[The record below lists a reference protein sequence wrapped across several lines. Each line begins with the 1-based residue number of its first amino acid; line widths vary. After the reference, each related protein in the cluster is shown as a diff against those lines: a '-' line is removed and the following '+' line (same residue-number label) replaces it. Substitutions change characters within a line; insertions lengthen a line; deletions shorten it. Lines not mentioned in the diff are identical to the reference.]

1 MRLRVVSPFAVL
13 AWLFFPAI
21 FAVVG
26 LYVLSRPSTPSPQ
39 LAYAILGG
47 GLVGYWAIA
56 YLDGGLSIQNE
67 RWTGTLEQIFAVPTP
82 LWVIIL
88 GKVCGSLLWGLLS
101 FVPTIAVAYFG
112 FHAFLPHLDAGRFTI
127 SFVILS
133 VSFLAVAVTLTP
145 LYALWRW
152 ALPMLNG
159 FEMGLYIL
167 CGFMFPVTLL
177 PAWAQAAGG
186 FLPPTWAT
194 RAIYASTTN
203 QGPHDFGTWWF
214 ATIGLSLAYLVG
226 AVFLY
231 GLVDRRARVSG
242 ELALA

>member
-21 FAVVG
+21 FTVVG
-26 LYVLSRPSTPSPQ
+26 LYVLSGPGSATPQ

-47 GLVGYWAIA
+47 GLLGYWDIA
-56 YLDGGLSIQNE
+56 YLDGGMSIQNE
-67 RWTGTLEQIFAVPTP
+67 RWSGTLEQIFAVPTP

-101 FVPTIAVAYFG
+101 FLPTIAIAYLG
-112 FHAFLPHLDAGRFTI
+112 FHALLPHVDAARFTI
-127 SFVILS
+127 SFAILS
-133 VSFLAVAVTLTP
+133 LSFLAVAVMLTP
-145 LYALWRW
+145 LFTLWRW

-159 FEMGLYIL
+159 FEMGFYIL

-177 PAWAQAAGG
+177 PTWAQGAGA
-186 FLPPTWAT
+186 LLAPTWAI

-203 QGPHDFGTWWF
+203 QGPHDFGIWWG
-214 ATIGLSLAYLVG
+214 ATVGLTVIYVIGAL
-226 AVFLY
+226 FLY
-231 GLVDRRARVSG
+231 RLIERRARISG
-242 ELALA
+242 GLALA